1 MIIIKYINS
10 EKFIN
15 INKSSDNLFSKEDKE
30 IDSIFVTN
38 DKKIEFVR
46 FKNNTLLMGIKS
58 SFRSNSYYNIHDLR
72 LKKVKNIL
80 MDMDGTTM
88 LSEKFWVEMLR
99 ISVVKVTKDD
109 NFKFSD
115 SDFPYISGHSVTEHL
130 SYCIDK
136 YKLKCKLFELKK
148 IYDDIVDYNL
158 DNLELSSNA
167 HFFEPREGLKNF
179 LLKIKEKGIKIALVS
194 SGSTKKVTATLN
206 CVFKNMNMGNPLDY
220 YDCIITGGD
229 ACKKLKYGTIGE
241 LYAKPYP
248 CLYEEAYY
256 IGLGLTKDDLE
267 YTIAIEDS
275 ASGIYSILS
284 SNITPIGISGGNI
297 KASGVEPLCYK
308 YFKSLEEIEEYFI
321 DNK

>member
-1 MIIIKYINS
+1 
-10 EKFIN
+10 
-15 INKSSDNLFSKEDKE
+15 
-30 IDSIFVTN
+30 
-38 DKKIEFVR
+38 
-46 FKNNTLLMGIKS
+46 MGIKS
-58 SFRSNSYYNIHDLR
+58 NFRSTSYFEIQDLK

-99 ISVVKVTKDD
+99 ISVARATKNDS
-109 NFKFSD
+109 FKFSK

-130 SYCIDK
+130 SYCINK
-136 YKLKCKLFELKK
+136 YKLECKLFELKK
-148 IYDDIVDYNL
+148 TYDEIVEYNL
-158 DNLELSSNA
+158 NNLESSPNA
-167 HFFEPREGLKNF
+167 QFFEPREGLKKL

-194 SGSTKKVTATLN
+194 SGSAMKVMTTLN
-206 CVFKNMNMGNPLDY
+206 CVFKKMNMGDPLDY
-220 YDCIITGGD
+220 YDCIITGGN
-229 ACKKLKYGTIGE
+229 ACKKERYGTIGE

-284 SNITPIGISGGNI
+284 SNIIPIGIYGGNI
-297 KASGVEPLCYK
+297 KESGVEPLCYK
-308 YFKSLEEIEEYFI
+308 YFKNLKEIEENFI
-321 DNK
+321 DNEK

>member
-1 MIIIKYINS
+1 MINIKYINS

-46 FKNNTLLMGIKS
+46 FKNSTLLMGIKS
-58 SFRSNSYYNIHDLR
+58 SFRSNSYYNIHDLK

-136 YKLKCKLFELKK
+136 YKLKCKLFELKE

-158 DNLELSSNA
+158 DNLELSSTA
-167 HFFEPREGLKNF
+167 HFLNLG
-179 LLKIKEKGIKIALVS
+179 
-194 SGSTKKVTATLN
+194 KV
-206 CVFKNMNMGNPLDY
+206 
-220 YDCIITGGD
+220 
-229 ACKKLKYGTIGE
+229 
-241 LYAKPYP
+241 
-248 CLYEEAYY
+248 
-256 IGLGLTKDDLE
+256 
-267 YTIAIEDS
+267 
-275 ASGIYSILS
+275 
-284 SNITPIGISGGNI
+284 
-297 KASGVEPLCYK
+297 
-308 YFKSLEEIEEYFI
+308 
-321 DNK
+321 

>member
-10 EKFIN
+10 KKFLN
-15 INKSSDNLFSKEDKE
+15 ICKSSDNLFSNENKE
-30 IDSIFVTN
+30 IDSIFVT
-38 DKKIEFVR
+38 DDRKIEFVR
-46 FKNNTLLMGIKS
+46 FKNRSLLMGIRS
-58 SFRSNSYYNIHDLR
+58 SFRSNSYYNIQDVK
-72 LKKVKNIL
+72 LKGVKNIL

-88 LSEKFWVEMLR
+88 LSEQFWIEMLR
-99 ISVVKVTKDD
+99 LSVDKANNDN

-136 YKLKCKLFELKK
+136 YKLKCNLFDLKK

-158 DNLELSSNA
+158 DNLTNSTNEV
-167 HFFEPREGLKNF
+167 FFEPREGLKKF
-179 LLKIKEKGIKIALVS
+179 LLKIKAKGIKIALVS
-194 SGSTKKVTATLN
+194 SGSTKKVMSTLN
-206 CVFKNMNMGNPLDY
+206 CVFKKMDMGNPLDY
-220 YDCIITGGD
+220 YDCIITGGES
-229 ACKKLKYGTIGE
+229 CKKFKYGTIGE

-248 CLYEEAYY
+248 CLYEEAFY
-256 IGLGLTKDDLE
+256 IGLGLKEDDLE

-284 SNITPIGISGGNI
+284 SNIIPVGILGGNI
-297 KASGVEPLCYK
+297 KASGVEKLCYK
-308 YFKSLEEIEEYFI
+308 YFNSLEEIEEHFI